1 MEKRYESIRN
11 MLVVDRKV
19 FFQIPAMYFL
29 LHCIFS
35 MTISYFYT
43 VTSDNT
49 LVELIRLSYRL
60 RDICFILAAI
70 QMVLKLRI
78 SRDDIFLVGMIG
90 ILYVVTR
97 VFFPQNMVY
106 VANILAYLILGIE
119 CYVIIRTG
127 MINWK
132 LLKSWTTRL
141 SRFFI
146 VAVILGIL
154 TVSNQAQ
161 YIAKQYMTFSN
172 ALILPTGFV
181 MYEAFYRAKFYDYC
195 LFAVG
200 LISILAFGSRGSFVL
215 LALLFLVYIYSR
227 NQNKKVLYAGLGL
240 LLVLWIGVD
249 ISGVGDNMIS
259 GLLRN
264 GNSRTLSSIFSGS
277 LFKSQRTSVYAY
289 LGKCIVSDVLLGAG
303 LCADRYYLPMV
314 FTGNDANY
322 AHNFFLEWTVDFG
335 FIGLLFAMAVT
346 IFILKNTFSIANRE
360 KKLYFYVFFFLIFLQ
375 LMISRSWLTEINLF
389 VYAALLMNYTH
400 GERENES

>member
-1 MEKRYESIRN
+1 MEKRHESIRN

-43 VTSDNT
+43 VTSDST
-49 LVELIRLSYRL
+49 LVELVRLSYRL
-60 RDICFILAAI
+60 RDICFILAAVQI
-70 QMVLKLRI
+70 VLKLRI

-90 ILYVVTR
+90 ILYVVTQ

-106 VANILAYLILGIE
+106 VANISAYLILGIE
-119 CYVIIRTG
+119 CYVVIRTE
-127 MINWK
+127 MIDWQ
-132 LLKSWTTRL
+132 LLKRWTTRL

-146 VAVILGIL
+146 VAVILGLL

-181 MYEAFYRAKFYDYC
+181 MYEAFCRAKFYDYC

-227 NQNKKVLYAGLGL
+227 NQNKKVLYVGLGL
-240 LLVLWIGVD
+240 LLALWIGAD
-249 ISGVGDNMIS
+249 ISGVGDNIIS
-259 GLLRN
+259 GLLGN
-264 GNSRTLSSIFSGS
+264 SNSRTLSSIFSGS
-277 LFKSQRTSVYAY
+277 LFKSQRTRVYAY
-289 LGKCIVSDVLLGAG
+289 LGKCIVSDVFLGAG
-303 LCADRYYLPMV
+303 LCADRYYLPMA

-335 FIGLLFAMAVT
+335 FIGLLFAIAVT

-360 KKLYFYVFFFLIFLQ
+360 KKWYFYDFFFLVFLQ